1 MDIFAPFCLSMLAV
15 TGVILATKK
24 EEAFT
29 TLPSSDSMPKNKTN
43 SYSGLPLFLNMYPR
57 FGQDFKLF
65 DYIQKLKLNHSYPSP
80 NASHDGNSRN
90 LLVTKKLPVIIL
102 VPGLGATSL
111 YAKWNKPSGGN
122 IKTVD
127 ISGDF
132 QQGNAWSC
140 NQTQDSWEAV
150 WPPDKEGL
158 ASYCWADN
166 IKVTS
171 SGSGSGSGDGSGSG
185 GGGSGSGSGGGGVIK
200 NAEGVDV
207 VTGEFGS
214 LDFANDDYMYTLLET
229 LKAAGHVE
237 GVNLFGAGYDF
248 RKIGNKS
255 DINSWCMS
263 LSKLVEQK
271 CGKQDHPAIIIGHD
285 LGAVIANYFLTTSD
299 QSWKNKYIGKFISV
313 SGTFGG
319 CPKALRNVL
328 SGISKSEAN
337 FSEAVK
343 AYSGLSLML
352 PNPILYSNKELV
364 RFNNITYTGK
374 DIRKLVETVSV
385 NAANTYDV
393 GKYVM
398 ETSMKSPG
406 VEVHVLAG
414 SDIPTES
421 SYTYRMSLSDEPLKK
436 SPINKNNLPYN
447 QTFKFPDDYEGD
459 GTMPKFCLEY
469 PLWWAKT
476 QQEPVYFQFFAN
488 AEHTK
493 ILSMF
498 EPVRYIVDVCALG

>member
-1 MDIFAPFCLSMLAV
+1 MDTFAPFCVGILAV
-15 TGVILATKK
+15 TAIIVATKK

-29 TLPSSDSMPKNKTN
+29 TLPSSNSMPKNKTN

-65 DYIQKLKLNHSYPSP
+65 DYIQKLKLNSSYPSP
-80 NASHDGNSRN
+80 NASHDKNSRN
-90 LLVTKKLPVIIL
+90 LLVSKKLPVIIL

-111 YAKWNKPSGGN
+111 YAKWNKPSGNN

-132 QQGNAWSC
+132 QQANVWSC
-140 NQTQDSWEAV
+140 NQIQESWELV

-158 ASYCWADN
+158 SSSCWADN
-166 IKVTS
+166 IHVVSK
-171 SGSGSGSGDGSGSG
+171 DGST
-185 GGGSGSGSGGGGVIK
+185 K

-207 VTGEFGS
+207 VASEFGS
-214 LDFANDDYMYTLLET
+214 LDFANEDYMYTLLET
-229 LKAAGHVE
+229 LKAAGHEE
-237 GVNLFGAGYDF
+237 GVNIFGAGYDF
-248 RKIGNKS
+248 RKIGNVD

-263 LSKLVEQK
+263 LSKLIEQK
-271 CGKQDHPAIIIGHD
+271 CDKQEHPAVIIGHD

-299 QSWKNKYIGKFISV
+299 QGWKDKYVGKFISV

-328 SGISKSEAN
+328 SGSSKSENN
-337 FSEAVK
+337 FNEAVK

-352 PNPILYSNKELV
+352 PNQLLYGNRDLV
-364 RFNNITYTGK
+364 NFNGISYTGK
-374 DIRKLVETVSV
+374 DVKKLVETVST

-393 GKYVM
+393 VQKVRDA
-398 ETSMKSPG
+398 SMKSPG

-414 SDIPTES
+414 TDIKTES
-421 SYTYRMSLSDEPLKK
+421 SYTYKMSLSDEPIKR

-447 QTFKFPDDYEGD
+447 QTYNFPDDYEGD

-469 PLWWAKT
+469 PLWWTKS

-498 EPVRYIVDVCALG
+498 DPVRYIVDVCRSVSGSSYKTSYKTGS